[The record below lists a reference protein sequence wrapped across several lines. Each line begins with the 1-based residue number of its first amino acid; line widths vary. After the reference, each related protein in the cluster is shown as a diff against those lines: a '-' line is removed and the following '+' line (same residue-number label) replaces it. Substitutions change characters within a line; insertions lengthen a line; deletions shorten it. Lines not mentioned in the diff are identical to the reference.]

1 MQNPNEDT
9 EWNDILRQKGII
21 PEKPKEPEITEDDIV
36 AMVEQTIEKKA
47 NGTTIKTSTRI
58 INHILIIIIGILF
71 SIPGKTMD
79 EMNLD
84 ELDELEDEEEEK
96 ILEQYRLQRMA
107 EIRAL
112 QAKSKYGDVR
122 EISANDYVQEVNKA
136 GEGIWVVLHLYKQG
150 VPLCALLN
158 QYLSQIAA
166 KFPTVKFLKSISTT
180 CIPNYPDKN
189 LPTIFVYFEGE
200 LKTQIVG
207 PMSFRGMNLTVD
219 EFEYMLGRTGAV
231 ETTITEDPKPK
242 VKDVL
247 FSSLKNGQDDE
258 SSDENDW

>member
-21 PEKPKEPEITEDDIV
+21 PDKPKEPEITEEDIV
-36 AMVEQTIEKKA
+36 AMVEQTIDKKA
-47 NGTTIKTSTRI
+47 N
-58 INHILIIIIGILF
+58 
-71 SIPGKTMD
+71 GKTMD

-96 ILEQYRLQRMA
+96 VLEQYRLQRMA

-112 QAKSKYGDVR
+112 QAKSNYGDVR
-122 EISANDYVQEVNKA
+122 EISANDYVQEVNQA
-136 GEGIWVVLHLYKQG
+136 GKGVWVVLHLYKQG

-158 QYLSQIAA
+158 QYLSQISA

-207 PMSFRGMNLTVD
+207 PMSFRGMNLTVE
-219 EFEYMLGRTGAV
+219 EFEFMLGRTGAV
-231 ETTITEDPKPK
+231 DTTITEDPKPK
-242 VKDVL
+242 VKDVM
-247 FSSLKNGQDDE
+247 FSSLKDGRNTQGDE